1 MSFAVGTQRHTMDKT
16 KILKDIKQH
25 LHLLEKDRLSPY
37 ATPSIKAI
45 RRRDEQEI
53 IDGHREDFSI
63 DADRILHSLAYSRY
77 VDKTQVFYLIKNDH
91 ITHRV
96 LHVQL
101 VSKIGRTIGRLL
113 RLNEDL
119 IEAVALGHDIG
130 HAPFGHDG
138 ERFLSDLSSEHG
150 LGNFLHNVQSV
161 RFLEVLEKKGTGRN
175 LSLQVLDG
183 ILCHNGEVHN
193 PALYPDKSKDFARLE
208 EEIEKI
214 TENPEFPICPMT
226 YEGCVVRMAD
236 TISYIGRDIEDAIRL
251 GLIKRNEIPAD
262 CRRTLGETNGTIVY
276 TLVEDLISESLEKPS
291 ISFSPE
297 VAEAL
302 KKLKDFN
309 QEFIYTD
316 AKAKNQTDKVQLMFE
331 LLFKKYYKDLK
342 AGNDHSVIF
351 REFLDGMSSQYRDN
365 SPPAMIVRD
374 FIAGMTDDYFLR
386 QCQENIMPQI
396 LSGRYENSKMSE

>member
-1 MSFAVGTQRHTMDKT
+1 MD
-16 KILKDIKQH
+16 
-25 LHLLEKDRLSPY
+25 
-37 ATPSIKAI
+37 
-45 RRRDEQEI
+45 
-53 IDGHREDFSI
+53 
-63 DADRILHSLAYSRY
+63 
-77 VDKTQVFYLIKNDH
+77 
-91 ITHRV
+91 
-96 LHVQL
+96 
-101 VSKIGRTIGRLL
+101 
-113 RLNEDL
+113 
-119 IEAVALGHDIG
+119 
-130 HAPFGHDG
+130 
-138 ERFLSDLSSEHG
+138 
-150 LGNFLHNVQSV
+150 
-161 RFLEVLEKKGTGRN
+161 VLEKKGTGRN
-175 LSLQVLDG
+175 LSLLVLDG

-193 PALYPDKSKDFARLE
+193 PALYPDKSKDFTRLE
-208 EEIEKI
+208 EEIKKV

-226 YEGCVVRMAD
+226 IEGCVVRMAD

-262 CRRTLGETNGTIVY
+262 CRRRLGETNGTIVY

-316 AKAKNQTDKVQLMFE
+316 TKAKNQTDKVQLMFE
-331 LLFKKYYKDLK
+331 LLFEKYYEDLR

-365 SPPAMIVRD
+365 NPSAMIVRD

>member
-1 MSFAVGTQRHTMDKT
+1 MNKS

-37 ATPSIKAI
+37 ATLSIHAV
-45 RRRDEQEI
+45 RRREEQEI
-53 IDGHREDFSI
+53 VDGHRENFSV

-119 IEAVALGHDIG
+119 IEAIALGHDIG

-138 ERFLSDLSSEHG
+138 EKFLSDLSREYG
-150 LGNFLHNVQSV
+150 LGNFLHNVQGV
-161 RFLEVLEKKGTGRN
+161 RFLEVLEKKGAGWN

-183 ILCHNGEVHN
+183 ILSHNGEVHN
-193 PALYPDKSKDFARLE
+193 RALCPDGGKDFARLE
-208 EEIEKI
+208 EEIEKL
-214 TENPEFPICPMT
+214 TENPEFPIWPMT
-226 YEGCVVRMAD
+226 IEGCVVRMAD

-251 GLIKRNEIPAD
+251 GLIKRNEIPLD
-262 CRRTLGETNGTIVY
+262 CRRRLGETNGTIVY

-291 ISFSPE
+291 VSFSPE
-297 VAEAL
+297 VADAL

-309 QEFIYTD
+309 QEFIYAHT
-316 AKAKNQTDKVQLMFE
+316 KAKSQTNKVRLMFE
-331 LLFKKYYKDLK
+331 LLFKKYYRDLK
-342 AGNDHSVIF
+342 TGNDHSVIF
-351 REFLDGMSSQYRDN
+351 REFLDGMSSSYRDN
-365 SPPAMIVRD
+365 NPPAMIVRG

-386 QCQENIMPQI
+386 QCQENLMPQI
-396 LSGRYENSKMSE
+396 LSGRYENHTMS